1 MYHPHGEEHYRD
13 ELYWESKGE
22 VFPINR
28 FAEYSRPYNE
38 KARQADLD
46 WKERVREKE
55 ERLGRKSFQM
65 SDRDRDIAVTTEEK
79 FYDKDGKEIIE
90 NKESQHEEMGRTFN
104 TSSVDLEDSS
114 NPLSQ
119 LPTEVQQ
126 LSYPEDNNSQFL
138 NTTYF
143 EYDPTMGFVY
153 QFDPNRS
160 DGFPIARL
168 TAERYREFYYEEVEK
183 GMISSENEKS
193 FPLPPAHLLDT
204 IEEKEEE
211 SGAQL
216 QQMADGGDGTSAGG
230 QDHAP
235 EAGDATAAGAAAG
248 APALYYPSPFAS
260 DSDGEQEQVE
270 PSASLGQPVVVA
282 TISGDASP
290 RIWRDIPVPV
300 ASMEELQNA
309 TFSNTFTT
317 SGQHSSRNTNT
328 FTLTNTNTF
337 TFCSNSAD
345 QQDEVVEEHQQVF
358 EHSHYSRDEH
368 EVVVQDEEEDCANF
382 PSLLL
387 SPTDEAGK
395 EIIEGEHSEVLK
407 LPNSILQKPAKRV
420 RTRQISTGEVLIYD
434 ESQLKKLVE
443 QKFQANDGRNY
454 CGEMAT
460 SMIEIDDFYPRD
472 DSHVLVSDKATGQTS
487 LKRQDQAGVLRGKL
501 FSAKVLRSASP
512 RSCNAFT
519 SMNSP
524 RMLNHVPENK
534 STALSSQSPKSSS
547 PGRTSKS
554 LSASPLTSPISLMSE
569 RIVEKTRLS
578 NVKVSGS
585 GNL

>member
-1 MYHPHGEEHYRD
+1 M
-13 ELYWESKGE
+13 YWESKGE

-46 WKERVREKE
+46 WKERVKEKE

-79 FYDKDGKEIIE
+79 FYDNDGKEIIE

-126 LSYPEDNNSQFL
+126 LSYPEDNSQFL

-168 TAERYREFYYEEVEK
+168 TAEKYREFYYEEMEK

-216 QQMADGGDGTSAGG
+216 PQQTADGGDGTGAGG
-230 QDHAP
+230 QDQDAP
-235 EAGDATAAGAAAG
+235 DAGAAPAAGAAAAA

-260 DSDGEQEQVE
+260 DSDGEQEHVVE
-270 PSASLGQPVVVA
+270 PSASLGQPVVAA

-337 TFCSNSAD
+337 TFCSNAD
-345 QQDEVVEEHQQVF
+345 QECAQDDDLEENPQRTTF
-358 EHSHYSRDEH
+358 
-368 EVVVQDEEEDCANF
+368 DEEEDCANF
-382 PSLLL
+382 PALLL

-420 RTRQISTGEVLIYD
+420 RTRQISSGEVLIYD

-460 SMIEIDDFYPRD
+460 SMVEIDDFYPRD
-472 DSHVLVSDKATGQTS
+472 DSHILVSDKATGQTS

-512 RSCNAFT
+512 RSNAFT

-534 STALSSQSPKSSS
+534 STALSSQSPKSSCS
-547 PGRTSKS
+547 PVRRTSKS